1 MSKYHDS
8 TAFESLSS
16 LLDGELAA
24 DESKFLLRRV
34 GADREMAGAWSRWS
48 LAALAMRRQTALPMA
63 SDFAERVA
71 NAVAGE
77 PALRTGAGIG
87 SRPLL
92 RWAGGLAVAASAALV
107 ALLAMTPEQMGAGQS
122 DLAQNQP
129 GAAQVAASS
138 LRESDLRPQFAA
150 PADTVAATAV
160 GTVLQF
166 GAERDGLSPELQDYM
181 IRHNAMLSEAGI
193 GGFVPYVDVIA
204 HPKAEAQSASLQEGA
219 PQ

>member
-1 MSKYHDS
+1 MSKHHDS
-8 TAFESLSS
+8 KAFESLSS
-16 LLDGELAA
+16 LFDGELAA

-48 LAALAMRRQTALPMA
+48 LAAVAMRRQTALPMA

-71 NAVAGE
+71 NALASE
-77 PALRTGAGIG
+77 PALRAG

-92 RWAGGLAVAASAALV
+92 RWVGGLAVAASAALV
-107 ALLAMTPEQMGAGQS
+107 ALLAMTPEQMGGGQS
-122 DLAQNQP
+122 GLAQNQP
-129 GAAQVAASS
+129 GTAQVAASS

-160 GTVLQF
+160 GAVLQF

-181 IRHNAMLSEAGI
+181 IRHNAMLHQAGI

>member
-1 MSKYHDS
+1 MSKHHDS

-16 LLDGELAA
+16 LFDGELAA

-34 GADREMAGAWSRWS
+34 SADREMADTWSRWS
-48 LAALAMRRQTALPMA
+48 LAAVAMRRQAALPMA

-71 NAVAGE
+71 NAVADE
-77 PALRTGAGIG
+77 PALRSGA
-87 SRPLL
+87 RPLL
-92 RWAGGLAVAASAALV
+92 RWAGGLAVAASVALV

-122 DLAQNQP
+122 GLAQNQR
-129 GAAQVAASS
+129 GAAQVATSG

-181 IRHNAMLSEAGI
+181 IRHNAMLHQAGI

>member
-1 MSKYHDS
+1 MKQHDKP
-8 TAFESLSS
+8 TPLESLSS
-16 LLDGELAA
+16 LFDGELAA

-48 LAALAMRRQTALPMA
+48 LAALAIRRQTALPMA

-71 NAVAGE
+71 NAVASE
-77 PALRTGAGIG
+77 PALRAG
-87 SRPLL
+87 SRSLL

-122 DLAQNQP
+122 GLAQNQR
-129 GAAQVAASS
+129 GAAQVATSG

-181 IRHNAMLSEAGI
+181 IRHNAMLHQAGI

-204 HPKAEAQSASLQEGA
+204 HPKAAVQSASLQEGA

>member
-16 LLDGELAA
+16 LFDGELAA

-34 GADREMAGAWSRWS
+34 SADRAMADTWSRWS
-48 LAALAMRRQTALPMA
+48 LAAVAMRRQTALPMA

-71 NAVAGE
+71 NAVADE
-77 PALRTGAGIG
+77 PALRSGA
-87 SRPLL
+87 RPLL

-107 ALLAMTPEQMGAGQS
+107 ALLAMTPDQMGAGQS
-122 DLAQNQP
+122 GLAQNQS
-129 GAAQVAASS
+129 GAVQVATSG

-150 PADTVAATAV
+150 PADTVAASAV

-181 IRHNAMLSEAGI
+181 IRHNAMLHQAGI
-193 GGFVPYVDVIA
+193 GGFLPYVDVIA

>member
-1 MSKYHDS
+1 MSKHHDS

-16 LLDGELAA
+16 LFDGELAA

-34 GADREMAGAWSRWS
+34 GADREMADTWSRWS
-48 LAALAMRRQTALPMA
+48 LAAVAMRRQAALPMA

-71 NAVAGE
+71 NTVADE
-77 PALRTGAGIG
+77 PALRSGA
-87 SRPLL
+87 RPLL

-122 DLAQNQP
+122 GLAQNQP
-129 GAAQVAASS
+129 GAAQVATSG

-181 IRHNAMLSEAGI
+181 IRHNAMLHQAGI

>member
-1 MSKYHDS
+1 MSKHHDS

-16 LLDGELAA
+16 LFDGELAA

-34 GADREMAGAWSRWS
+34 SADREMADTWSRWS
-48 LAALAMRRQTALPMA
+48 LAAVAMRRQAALPMA

-71 NAVAGE
+71 NAVADE
-77 PALRTGAGIG
+77 PALRSGA
-87 SRPLL
+87 RPLL

-122 DLAQNQP
+122 GLAQNQR
-129 GAAQVAASS
+129 GAAQVATSG

-181 IRHNAMLSEAGI
+181 IRHNAMLHQAGI